1 MNKRANT
8 QTNTEANTQAD
19 NGPNLLL
26 DWRAQTYAPRYGP
39 AAIGSLAVHVI
50 VLLFLTLMLDLPA
63 PAPPPDKEIAR
74 VIHRVTPLVAPHFR
88 LTQKDPNKAKPT
100 QELSADNLAS
110 QQATRQ
116 AAYSR
121 PRPAIRKFE
130 APQPQLQLP
139 PTPKFNEPP
148 QIQAKTNSPVLTPQV
163 GAINVPAPKVQPKEE
178 PKLAFEAP
186 GQQGSAPI
194 PGRAKIA
201 PPKTGVDDAI
211 KSVAR
216 RTAPG
221 STTLPQIDPAPNL
234 PDSART
240 PQVDGSLKVLPELLS
255 DPQGADFKPYIV
267 QVLYLVKRNW
277 LAVYPESA
285 NLGRRG
291 VATLQFIV
299 DRNGQ
304 VVKLVIA
311 STSGAYELDRA
322 AVAGVS
328 ASQPLPPFPPS
339 FQGNEVRLQFSF
351 KYNMQ

>member
-1 MNKRANT
+1 MNT
-8 QTNTEANTQAD
+8 QANTQAKTEAD
-19 NGPNLLL
+19 HGPNLLL
-26 DWRAQTYAPRYGP
+26 DWRAQTYAPRWGP
-39 AAIGSLAVHVI
+39 AATGSLAVHVL
-50 VLLFLTLMLDLPA
+50 VLVFLTFMLDLPP
-63 PAPPPDKEIAR
+63 PAPPPDQEIAR

-110 QQATRQ
+110 QHATRQ

-121 PRPAIRKFE
+121 PLPAIRKFE

-139 PTPKFNEPP
+139 PAPKLTEPP
-148 QIQAKTNSPVLTPQV
+148 QIQAKSNSPVLAPQA
-163 GAINVPAPKVQPKEE
+163 GAINVPPPKVQKEE

-186 GQQGSAPI
+186 GQEGSAPI
-194 PGRAKIA
+194 PGHAKIA
-201 PPKTGVDDAI
+201 PPKTGVEDAI
-211 KSVAR
+211 RSVAR
-216 RTAPG
+216 AAAPG
-221 STTLPQIDPAPNL
+221 SATLPQIEPAPNL
-234 PDSART
+234 PDSMRT
-240 PQVDGSLKVLPELLS
+240 PQVDGALKVLPELLS
-255 DPQGADFKPYIV
+255 DPLGVDFKPYII

-291 VATLQFIV
+291 VVTLQFIV

-304 VVKLVIA
+304 VLKLVVA
-311 STSGAYELDRA
+311 STSGAYALDRA

-339 FQGNEVRLQFSF
+339 FQGKEVRLQFSF